1 MLKGFPDRLTALR
14 FESIM
19 HLHRVADVREWL
31 DVAHAIVEKY
41 AEEFGGVS
49 VM

>member
-1 MLKGFPDRLTALR
+1 
-14 FESIM
+14 M
-19 HLHRVADVREWL
+19 HLHRVTDVREWVVVRL

-41 AEEFGGVS
+41 AEEIGGVS

>member
-1 MLKGFPDRLTALR
+1 MVTA
-14 FESIM
+14 SSAPYATM
-19 HLHRVADVREWL
+19 HLHRVDDVREWL

-41 AEEFGGVS
+41 AEDFSGVS